1 MSRTMS
7 LVFSVGLLVGGAS
20 EVNATPNLIVNGTF
34 AMPAE
39 GTAWSIMTNGGVPGW
54 SSNLNETEID
64 YQLVV
69 MPSFYLGVP
78 GQSMEADG
86 NSFDQISQTVMGLK
100 AGAKYA
106 LSWGY
111 GDRPGSGPQQL
122 DVSFGGAPVT
132 SDLGSGSG
140 VWTSN
145 AFVVT
150 ATAGTEILSFAAINI
165 GGAPSVGNE
174 VADVIL
180 TQVPEPASMLLLGSG
195 ILGLGLLR
203 RRGA

>member
-1 MSRTMS
+1 
-7 LVFSVGLLVGGAS
+7 
-20 EVNATPNLIVNGTF
+20 
-34 AMPAE
+34 
-39 GTAWSIMTNGGVPGW
+39 
-54 SSNLNETEID
+54 
-64 YQLVV
+64 
-69 MPSFYLGVP
+69 
-78 GQSMEADG
+78 
-86 NSFDQISQTVMGLK
+86 MGLK

-180 TQVPEPASMLLLGSG
+180 TPVPEPASMLLLGSG

>member
-1 MSRTMS
+1 
-7 LVFSVGLLVGGAS
+7 
-20 EVNATPNLIVNGTF
+20 
-34 AMPAE
+34 
-39 GTAWSIMTNGGVPGW
+39 
-54 SSNLNETEID
+54 
-64 YQLVV
+64 
-69 MPSFYLGVP
+69 
-78 GQSMEADG
+78 
-86 NSFDQISQTVMGLK
+86 
-100 AGAKYA
+100 
-106 LSWGY
+106 
-111 GDRPGSGPQQL
+111 
-122 DVSFGGAPVT
+122 
-132 SDLGSGSG
+132 

-203 RRGA
+203 RRGG